1 MAENDEAD
9 QRLVKL
15 KRDQRARVAG
25 ERALKDFLCKDTGAL
40 EDKLASVRTTHRIDK
55 RRVLSAVR
63 HFLDRD
69 HDN

>member
-1 MAENDEAD
+1 MAENDEAE
-9 QRLVKL
+9 QRLAKL

-25 ERALKDFLCKDTGAL
+25 ERALDDFLSRDTAAM

-55 RRVLSAVR
+55 RRVLSAIR

-69 HDN
+69 LDN